1 MIRHMDQPDQRPIAT
16 SLAALGQHRGI
27 TALFIAGAT
36 AGKHHWELRTAT
48 GELLAV
54 TARVHNGGR
63 AAQTFWKLVTLTGM
77 EAGSDIHVELRGADD
92 RVLARIS
99 AANDAPATVTI
110 SDENGA
116 RVAHSVREKTLLLR
130 VKHPDSIAVQGSG
143 DDVVARVD
151 IDDDG
156 PWTVHDGSGAAIGEL
171 YAGAPGPSLAP
182 HWSLWIEPRWALS
195 VAAYN
200 NSQQLGIRRVT
211 QYTFNPAAGSPAPAS
226 VALTL
231 LPLITGL
238 TY

>member
-1 MIRHMDQPDQRPIAT
+1 MDQPEERPVAT
-16 SLAALGQHRGI
+16 SLAALGLRGGS
-27 TALFIAGAT
+27 TALFVAGVT
-36 AGKHHWELRTAT
+36 AGKHHWELRAAT

-63 AAQTFWKLVTLTGM
+63 VAQAYWKLVTLTGM

-92 RVLARIS
+92 RVLARIT

-110 SDENGA
+110 TDENGV
-116 RVAHSVREKTLLLR
+116 RIAHSVREKTLLLR
-130 VKHPDSIAVQGSG
+130 VKEPDAIAVHGSG
-143 DDVVARVD
+143 DDVVARID
-151 IDDDG
+151 IDGDG
-156 PWTVHDGSGAAIGEL
+156 PWTVHNGSGAALGEL
-171 YAGAPGPSLAP
+171 LAGAPGPSLAP

-226 VALTL
+226 VALAL